1 MYVLAPS
8 LLSANYMAIG
18 EDLETIRRAGGR
30 QVHVDIMDGRFVPSI
45 NFGIPLVG
53 ALRKETDLILDVH
66 LMVEDPD
73 RYVEEFARA
82 GADIITVHAE
92 ACTHLHRTIQHI
104 KSMGKRAGAA
114 LNPAT
119 PAAALSCVLEDLDLV
134 LVMSVNPGFGG
145 QKYIPY
151 STEKLKELKE
161 IRKERGLSFDIEV
174 DGGVNLANAKEI
186 MAAGANMLV
195 AGSAVFSGDLED
207 NIRQFLTCMEEMES
221 GQSS

>member
-8 LLSANYMAIG
+8 LLSANYMAMG
-18 EDLETIRRAGGR
+18 EDLKTIRRAGGR

-161 IRKERGLSFDIEV
+161 IRKKRGLSFDIEV
-174 DGGVNLANAKEI
+174 DGGVNLANAKKI

>member
-18 EDLETIRRAGGR
+18 EDLKTIRRAGGR

-119 PAAALSCVLEDLDLV
+119 PAAALSCVLEDLDLI

>member
-8 LLSANYMAIG
+8 LLSANYMAMG
-18 EDLETIRRAGGR
+18 EDLKKIRRAGGR

-53 ALRKETDLILDVH
+53 ALRRETDLILDVH

-73 RYVEEFARA
+73 RYVEDFARA

-151 STEKLKELKE
+151 STEKLKELKK

-174 DGGVNLANAKEI
+174 DGGVNLGNAKEI

-195 AGSAVFSGDLED
+195 AGSAVFSGDLEE

-221 GQSS
+221 GKSS

>member
-8 LLSANYMAIG
+8 LLSANYMAMG
-18 EDLETIRRAGGR
+18 EDLKTIRRAGGR

-53 ALRKETDLILDVH
+53 ALKKETDLILDVH

>member
-8 LLSANYMAIG
+8 LLSANYMAMG
-18 EDLETIRRAGGR
+18 EDLKTVRRAGGR

-221 GQSS
+221 RQSS

>member
-8 LLSANYMAIG
+8 LLSANYMAMG

-119 PAAALSCVLEDLDLV
+119 PAAALSCVLEDLDLI

-221 GQSS
+221 GQTS

>member
-8 LLSANYMAIG
+8 LLSANYMAMG
-18 EDLETIRRAGGR
+18 EDLKTIRRAGGR

-221 GQSS
+221 GQTS

>member
-8 LLSANYMAIG
+8 LLSANYMAMG

-161 IRKERGLSFDIEV
+161 IRKKRGLSFDIEV
-174 DGGVNLANAKEI
+174 DGGVNLANAKKI
-186 MAAGANMLV
+186 IAAGANMLV
-195 AGSAVFSGDLED
+195 AGSAVFSGNLED

>member
-8 LLSANYMAIG
+8 LLSANYMAMG
-18 EDLETIRRAGGR
+18 EDLKTIRRAGGR

>member
-8 LLSANYMAIG
+8 LLSANYMAMG
-18 EDLETIRRAGGR
+18 EDLKTIRRAGGR

-161 IRKERGLSFDIEV
+161 IRKKRGLSFDIEV
-174 DGGVNLANAKEI
+174 DGGVNLANAKKI

-195 AGSAVFSGDLED
+195 AGSAVFSGNLED

>member
-8 LLSANYMAIG
+8 LLSANYMAMG

-30 QVHVDIMDGRFVPSI
+30 QVHVDILDGRFVPSI

-119 PAAALSCVLEDLDLV
+119 PAAALSCVLEDLDLI

>member
-8 LLSANYMAIG
+8 LLSANYMAMG
-18 EDLETIRRAGGR
+18 EDLKTVRRAGGR

-73 RYVEEFARA
+73 RYVEDFARA

-119 PAAALSCVLEDLDLV
+119 PAAALSCVLEDLDLI

>member
-8 LLSANYMAIG
+8 LLSANYMAMG
-18 EDLETIRRAGGR
+18 EDLKTIRRAGGR
-30 QVHVDIMDGRFVPSI
+30 QVHVDIMDGHFVPSI

-161 IRKERGLSFDIEV
+161 IRKKRGLSFDIEV
-174 DGGVNLANAKEI
+174 DGGVNLANAKKI

-195 AGSAVFSGDLED
+195 AGSAVFSGNLED

>member
-8 LLSANYMAIG
+8 LLSANYMAMG
-18 EDLETIRRAGGR
+18 EDLKTVRRAGGR

-119 PAAALSCVLEDLDLV
+119 PAAALSCVLEDLDLI

>member
-8 LLSANYMAIG
+8 LLSANYMAMG
-18 EDLETIRRAGGR
+18 EDLKTIRRAGGR

-119 PAAALSCVLEDLDLV
+119 PAAALSCVLEDLDLI

>member
-8 LLSANYMAIG
+8 LLSANYMAMG

>member
-8 LLSANYMAIG
+8 LLSANYMAMG

-114 LNPAT
+114 LNPTT
-119 PAAALSCVLEDLDLV
+119 PAAALSCVLEDLDLI

>member
-8 LLSANYMAIG
+8 LLSANYMAMG
-18 EDLETIRRAGGR
+18 EDLKTIRRAGGR

-174 DGGVNLANAKEI
+174 DGGVNLANAKKI

>member
-8 LLSANYMAIG
+8 LLSANYMAMG

-119 PAAALSCVLEDLDLV
+119 PAAALSCVLEDLDLI

>member
-18 EDLETIRRAGGR
+18 EDLKTIRRAGGR

>member
-1 MYVLAPS
+1 M
-8 LLSANYMAIG
+8 
-18 EDLETIRRAGGR
+18 
-30 QVHVDIMDGRFVPSI
+30 DIMDGRFVPSI

-92 ACTHLHRTIQHI
+92 ACTHPHRTIQHI

-119 PAAALSCVLEDLDLV
+119 PAAALSCVLEDLDLI

>member
-8 LLSANYMAIG
+8 LLSANYMAMG
-18 EDLETIRRAGGR
+18 EDLKTVRRAGGR

>member
-8 LLSANYMAIG
+8 LLSANYMAMG
-18 EDLETIRRAGGR
+18 EDLKTIRRAGGR

-161 IRKERGLSFDIEV
+161 IRKKRGLSFDIEV